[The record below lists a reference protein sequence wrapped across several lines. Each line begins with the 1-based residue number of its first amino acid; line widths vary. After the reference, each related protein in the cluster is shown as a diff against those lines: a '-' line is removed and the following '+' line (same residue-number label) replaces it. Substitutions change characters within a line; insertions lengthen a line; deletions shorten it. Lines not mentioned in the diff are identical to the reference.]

1 MLRRPC
7 CRTLPGGPGR
17 GKTDMTDIGLPPGP
31 AAPSA
36 LSGQNTAQKTAQTM
50 GPEGGLAAAA
60 PLAETLKP
68 TLRRTWRFV
77 VMHWR
82 RHWGLVL
89 AIALATTLAA
99 VLEIILPV
107 FAGKLVDAL
116 SHTQTLG
123 RDAVLDLAL
132 SALGMMVGLGVGMLL
147 LRIGVY
153 AGLTALTPRMMT
165 DAALDTFRRVQ
176 KLSTDWHAN
185 TFVGSTVR
193 KIGRGSWGFDELNDA
208 ILLAMLPSC
217 AVLVGAVVMFALHWS
232 LLGAVVLGGAAMY
245 VAVTVS
251 LSLLY
256 VAPYA
261 TRANRWDSRMSAVM
275 ADAIGCNAVVKGF
288 GAEEREER
296 RLRRVQTGWKRR
308 TRATWLRGTRSA
320 LVQQVML
327 VTLHATIVGLVVWFW
342 WQGRASAGDL
352 TLALTAYGVIHA
364 HLSDIGH
371 HIRTFQRAM
380 NDLEDMAVL
389 ADWPLGVEDRP
400 GAPALPRP
408 RGEIRFETVS
418 FTYPAQ
424 QRTVYRDFSLTI
436 PAGQRVGLVGPSGSG
451 KTTFIKLVQRLYDV
465 DSGAVLLDDID
476 VRAVTQASLRRQIA
490 IVQQEPLLFHRSL
503 ADNIRYARPDASM
516 AEVEAAAALAHAD
529 VFIRRLPDGYATP
542 VGERGVKLSGG
553 ERQRVA
559 LARAFLADA
568 PILIL
573 DEATSSLDSESE
585 AMIQDAM
592 ERLMQGR
599 TTLVVAHRLSTIRS
613 LDRILVFDQGV
624 IREDGNHDTLM
635 RISGG
640 LYRRLVDRQNGGLI
654 DG

>member
-1 MLRRPC
+1 M
-7 CRTLPGGPGR
+7 T
-17 GKTDMTDIGLPPGP
+17 MTDIGLTPGP

-36 LSGQNTAQKTAQTM
+36 LSGQTPVPVP
-50 GPEGGLAAAA
+50 GPVVDPAALT
-60 PLAETLKP
+60 PS
-68 TLRRTWRFV
+68 LRRTWRFV
-77 VMHWR
+77 MRHWR
-82 RHWGLVL
+82 RHWRLVL
-89 AIALATTLAA
+89 AILVATTLAA

-107 FAGKLVDAL
+107 FAGQLVDAL
-116 SHTQTLG
+116 GQSQTSG
-123 RDAVLDLAL
+123 RDAAMDLAL
-132 SALGMMVGLGVGMLL
+132 MALAAMVGLGIGMML
-147 LRIGVY
+147 LRISVFI
-153 AGLTALTPRMMT
+153 GLTVLTPRMMT
-165 DAALDTFRRVQ
+165 DAALETFRQVQ
-176 KLSTDWHAN
+176 RLSTDWHAN

-208 ILLAMLPSC
+208 ILMAMLPSC

-232 LLGAVVLGGAAMY
+232 LLGAVVLAGAVIY
-245 VAVTVS
+245 VAVTVT
-251 LSLLY
+251 LSLRY

-261 TRANRWDSRMSAVM
+261 TRSNRWDSRMSAVM

-296 RLRRVQTGWKRR
+296 RLHRVQAGWRRR
-308 TRATWLRGTRSA
+308 TRATWFRGTRA
-320 LVQQVML
+320 AFVQQLMLVML
-327 VTLHATIVGLVVWFW
+327 HAGIVGLVMWFW
-342 WQGRASAGDL
+342 WQGLASAGDL

-389 ADWPLGVEDRP
+389 ADWPLEVEDRP
-400 GAPALPRP
+400 GAPDLLRP
-408 RGEIRFETVS
+408 QGEIRFDRVS

-465 DSGAVLLDDID
+465 DAGAVLLDDTD
-476 VRAVTQASLRRQIA
+476 VRTVTQASLRRQIA

-529 VFIRRLPDGYATP
+529 GFIRRLPEGYATP

-599 TTLVVAHRLSTIRS
+599 TTLVVAHRLSTVRS

-624 IREDGNHDTLM
+624 IREDGPHDTLM
-635 RISGG
+635 RLTDG

-654 DG
+654 GG